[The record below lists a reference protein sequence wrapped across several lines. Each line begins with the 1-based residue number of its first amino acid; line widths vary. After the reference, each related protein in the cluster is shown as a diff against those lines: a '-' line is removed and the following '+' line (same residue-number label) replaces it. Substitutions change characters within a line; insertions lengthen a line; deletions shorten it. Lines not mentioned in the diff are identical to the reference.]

1 MTSIRFNGAG
11 ERVAKNSKREV
22 IPYSRDGYRGEHPVA
37 RSGGKLVQCE
47 SLLELD
53 ALMMLDAFDRTIINV
68 ESQPLIVE
76 YRHDG
81 KFRKWTPD
89 FLIERTGLRP
99 ELVEVKTLE
108 RLYPEE
114 PLARADVFQRFRA
127 LEDVSARK
135 GFKFRLLT
143 ESEIRVQPALYNARL
158 LCRHSPLRNK
168 PDLVLRGRDALRS
181 MAEPSIVG
189 FQEKLGPDVD
199 AFALAIAMDWLGH
212 AQLDRRSRF
221 SRASTFRPL

>member
-1 MTSIRFNGAG
+1 M
-11 ERVAKNSKREV
+11 AKQKSEREV

-37 RSGGKLVQCE
+37 RAGGKLVQCE

-53 ALMMLDAFDRTIINV
+53 ALMMLDAFDRAINNV
-68 ESQPLIVE
+68 ESQPVAVK

-81 KFRKWTPD
+81 RFRKWTPD
-89 FLIERTGLRP
+89 FLIERTGVKP
-99 ELVEVKTLE
+99 ELVEVKTLK
-108 RLYPEE
+108 RLYPTD
-114 PLARADVFQRFRA
+114 PFACADALQRFKA
-127 LEDVSARK
+127 LEDAAERG

-143 ESEIRVQPALYNARL
+143 EAEIRVQPALYNAKL
-158 LCRHSPLRNK
+158 LCRHSPLRNNAA
-168 PDLVLRGRDALRS
+168 LILRGRDALRS
-181 MAEPSIVG
+181 MAEPSIVE